1 MRFVRGLPMLLLFVP
16 AIAAAQTMNAAT
28 FYQRSNK
35 LMAKGPMAL
44 FSRGEINALMNE
56 AERSIAASRTRR
68 LADIAAGKPPR
79 SCPPK
84 GPQPMNSSEFM
95 KRLGAIPAAER
106 AKIDMTEAMT
116 RITAARF
123 PCPR

>member
-1 MRFVRGLPMLLLFVP
+1 MRLVRFLPIILLFVP
-16 AIAAAQTMNAAT
+16 ALAAAQSMNAEM

-35 LMAKGPMAL
+35 LMSKGPMAL
-44 FSRGEINALMNE
+44 FSRGEIKVLMGE
-56 AERSIAASRTRR
+56 AERAIQAARARR
-68 LADIAAGKPPR
+68 LAEVAAGRPPR

-84 GPQPMNSSEFM
+84 GPQPMNSSDFM

>member
-1 MRFVRGLPMLLLFVP
+1 MWFVRLMPMTLLFVP
-16 AIAAAQTMNAAT
+16 AMAGAQSMNSEM

-44 FSRGEINALMNE
+44 FSRGEIKTLMGE
-56 AERSIAASRTRR
+56 AERAIQAARARR
-68 LADIAAGKPPR
+68 LAEVAAGRPAR

-84 GPQPMNSSEFM
+84 GPQPMNSNEFM

>member
-1 MRFVRGLPMLLLFVP
+1 MRIVCVVPFALLFVP
-16 AIAAAQTMNAAT
+16 ALASAQSMNAEV
-28 FYQRSNK
+28 FYKRSSA

-44 FSRGEINALMNE
+44 FSRGEIKALMGE
-56 AERSIAASRTRR
+56 AEGAITASRTRR
-68 LADIAAGKPPR
+68 LAEVAAGRPPR

-95 KRLGAIPAAER
+95 KRLGAIPPAER
-106 AKIDMTEAMT
+106 ARIDMTEAMM